1 MFGGVQP
8 SRLMTTDLSISGDCV
23 PGYSKYWLLAKA
35 SGRAEF
41 SQISDKTSSAKESG
55 KTSSANKPSAA
66 NFSRHKLRCISYILN
81 DKMTK

>member
-8 SRLMTTDLSISGDCV
+8 SRLMTTDLSISGDYV

-41 SQISDKTSSAKESG
+41 SQISG
-55 KTSSANKPSAA
+55 KTSAANKPSAT
-66 NFSRHKLRCISYILN
+66 NFSRHKLRCISYIFN